1 MGGENSGF
9 KRIACPLRRIASNR
23 IGFVQYYWG
32 ILLPCL
38 GERVCHECAVVMPE
52 FPSIASAKPA
62 SATPFPRR
70 LVCRERFIILDGVPK
85 MIGIVNITD
94 DSFFDGGRF
103 ASTEAAVAQG
113 LKLVAEGAAML
124 DIGGQSTRPGYA
136 EISSEEEIARVV
148 PVIVALVEKTSV
160 PISIDT
166 YKPVVARA
174 ALAAGV
180 HVLNDIHGLQGSG
193 AEELAGIAAESGCAL
208 ILMHNEAAFK
218 TTKLDPLAAMLAFF
232 DRSLA
237 VAARAGVAREKIV
250 LDPGIGF
257 AKTHEQNMALLA
269 RLDELH
275 VLGLPLLLGASR
287 KSVIGN
293 ILDLPPAERLE
304 GTLTTTALAVWQ
316 RVEFIRVHD
325 VQANLR
331 AAQVAAALRPFSKP

>member
-1 MGGENSGF
+1 MDKPDNSAPANTVG
-9 KRIACPLRRIASNR
+9 
-23 IGFVQYYWG
+23 
-32 ILLPCL
+32 
-38 GERVCHECAVVMPE
+38 
-52 FPSIASAKPA
+52 SAR
-62 SATPFPRR
+62 RR
-70 LVCRERFIILDGVPK
+70 LLCRGLKVELGGAPK

-124 DIGGQSTRPGYA
+124 DLGGQSTRPGFA
-136 EISSEEEIARVV
+136 EISPEEEIARVI
-148 PVIVALVEKTSV
+148 PVIEALAKKTSV
-160 PISIDT
+160 PLSIDT
-166 YKPVVARA
+166 YKPLVARA
-174 ALAAGV
+174 ALVAGV
-180 HVLNDIHGLQGSG
+180 HVLNDIHGFQGLG
-193 AEELAGIAAESGCAL
+193 AAELAGIAAESGCTV
-208 ILMHNEAAFK
+208 ILMHNDAAYK
-218 TTKLDPLAAMLAFF
+218 ATKLDPVAAMLAFF

-237 VAARAGVAREKIV
+237 VAARAGVARDKII

-257 AKTHEQNMALLA
+257 AKTHEQNLALIA

-293 ILDLPPAERLE
+293 ILELPPAERLE
-304 GTLTTTALAVWQ
+304 GTLATTALAVWQ

-331 AAQVAAALRPFSKP
+331 AAQVAVALRPFSKP